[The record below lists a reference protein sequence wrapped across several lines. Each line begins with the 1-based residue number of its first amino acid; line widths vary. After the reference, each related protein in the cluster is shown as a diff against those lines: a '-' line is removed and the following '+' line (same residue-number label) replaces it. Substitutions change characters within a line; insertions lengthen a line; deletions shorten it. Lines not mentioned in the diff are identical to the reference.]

1 MESSLGRLRRVLCLA
16 VPLVLAASLAGI
28 AGAVGGGDFD
38 ATFGTDGRRA
48 IDLGASD
55 VARAMVVQP
64 DGKIVL
70 VGIWLIPGYSAAAI
84 VRLNPDGNPDPSFG
98 LGGAVL
104 IPNAFGFAA
113 ALQPDGKILVGAHA
127 YDDMFLFRL
136 LPNGSFDASFGNGGF
151 VSTDFGGT
159 EATFALAVQPDGK
172 IVAAGRAT
180 TLHSLTPGDFAV
192 VRYNPNGS
200 RDSSFGADG
209 KVRTDFGGT
218 EDALDLALQPD
229 GKIVVVGAAGWS
241 GSQWAV
247 ARYNPD
253 GSLDSSFDGDGKVVT
268 DFGRGQQG
276 AWGVA
281 VQPDGKIVVAGW
293 SANQSGGARAFALA
307 RYEPNGQLDE
317 SFGDHG
323 RVTTGGGGSDT
334 GLDVVLQPNG
344 KIVVAG
350 QTGPEPD
357 FTLERFLPDG
367 REDGSFG
374 SGLNSVQT
382 DFGGHDPAWAVALDP
397 EGRIVAAG
405 GSREESSGGDMTVAR
420 VLVGACLVPSLKRLT
435 LDDAQATLE
444 DAGCRL
450 GSVGNVKSKKVKR
463 GRVVS
468 QSPRAGTRLDD
479 FAAVNVVLSR
489 GRR

>member
-1 MESSLGRLRRVLCLA
+1 MGPSLGRLRRVLSLA
-16 VPLVLAASLAGI
+16 VPLVLAGSLTGL
-28 AGAVGGGDFD
+28 AGAVEGGDFD
-38 ATFGTDGRRA
+38 RSFGTDGRRA
-48 IDLGASD
+48 IDLGGSE
-55 VARAMVVQP
+55 VARAVVMQP
-64 DGKIVL
+64 DGKIVV
-70 VGIWLIPGYSAAAI
+70 VGTRLIPGQSAVAI

-98 LGGAVL
+98 IGGGVL

-127 YDDMFLFRL
+127 YDDMFVFRL
-136 LPNGSFDASFGNGGF
+136 LPNGSFDGSWGNGGF

-159 EATFALAVQPDGK
+159 EATFALGVQPDGK
-172 IVAAGRAT
+172 ILAAGRAT
-180 TLHSLTPGDFAV
+180 ALHSVTPGDFAV
-192 VRYNPNGS
+192 VRYSPNGS
-200 RDSSFGADG
+200 LDPGFGGGG

-241 GSQWAV
+241 GAPWAV

-253 GSLDSSFDGDGKVVT
+253 GSLDSSFDGDGKIVT
-268 DFGRGQQG
+268 EFGGQQG
-276 AWGVA
+276 ASGVA

-293 SANQSGGARAFALA
+293 SADPSGAARAFALA
-307 RYEPNGQLDE
+307 RYEVNGRLDG
-317 SFGDHG
+317 SFGDGG
-323 RVTTGGGGSDT
+323 RVTTVGAGSDT

-350 QTGPEPD
+350 QTGSEPD

-367 REDGSFG
+367 REDASFG
-374 SGLNSVQT
+374 TGLNSVRT
-382 DFGGHDPAWAVALDP
+382 DFGGHDPAWAVALDA

-405 GSREESSGGDMTVAR
+405 GSRAENSGGDFTVAR
-420 VLVGACLVPSLKRLT
+420 VLVGECLVPNLRRLT
-435 LDDAQATLE
+435 RGDAQARLE

-450 GSVGNVKSKKVKR
+450 GSVGNVKSKTVKR